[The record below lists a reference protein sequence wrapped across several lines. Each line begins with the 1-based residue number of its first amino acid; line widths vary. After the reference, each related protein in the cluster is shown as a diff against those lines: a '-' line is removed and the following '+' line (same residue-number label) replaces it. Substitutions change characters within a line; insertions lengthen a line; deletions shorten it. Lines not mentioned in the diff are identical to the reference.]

1 MMQMGQRKK
10 QSSHEYNHSPT
21 TLLVA
26 LFGGACAFITV
37 ESIYGDANDAG
48 WQQMNRLPAWQ
59 VHMGSACVGII
70 YALFVELNERS
81 KATFNLRDVE
91 EITGLRGSSART
103 LIHKAEKRGVVT
115 RLCPGL
121 YNLVPFELG
130 RATEYVG
137 DPYVIARELCGGQDY
152 FLSYASA
159 MELHRMV
166 TQPQLT
172 LYVSSTLRKPTRT
185 IHGYEYH
192 FVAVKPKQYFGLTQF
207 WITKQQAVMVS
218 DRERTIADG
227 LRHPQYAGGVPEVAK
242 ALWMSRSEINI
253 PRLLEYRQRFQ
264 SGALPGGSDS
274 YWNSTKW
281 HRRSSSRPCAWCSVQ
296 PMTGS
301 TRHSRKSARIR
312 RAGVC
317 SLTLTPRNLRRFV
330 THDPTTKSLPVGEP
344 AA

>member
-1 MMQMGQRKK
+1 MN
-10 QSSHEYNHSPT
+10 SSLQGNKTHMKNHSAKSLGPQT
-21 TLLVA
+21 ST
-26 LFGGACAFITV
+26 
-37 ESIYGDANDAG
+37 
-48 WQQMNRLPAWQ
+48 
-59 VHMGSACVGII
+59 
-70 YALFVELNERS
+70 LFVELNERN

-115 RLCPGL
+115 RLRPGL

-130 RATEYVG
+130 WATEYVG

-172 LYVSSTLRKPTRT
+172 LYISSTLRKPSRT

-192 FVAVKPKQYFGLTQF
+192 FVAVKPEQFFGLTQV

-253 PRLLEYRQRFQ
+253 PRLLEYTKRFHSGVLTRRVGYLLELYKMAPSEQ
-264 SGALPGGSDS
+264 SAQLVQLRTALS
-274 YWNSTKW
+274 STYD
-281 HRRSSSRPCAWCSVQ
+281 R
-296 PMTGS
+296 
-301 TRHSRKSARIR
+301 
-312 RAGVC
+312 
-317 SLTLTPRNLRRFV
+317 L
-330 THDPTTKSLPVGEP
+330 DPTLPKIGPYQARWRLQLNIESEELE
-344 AA
+344 AIRHT